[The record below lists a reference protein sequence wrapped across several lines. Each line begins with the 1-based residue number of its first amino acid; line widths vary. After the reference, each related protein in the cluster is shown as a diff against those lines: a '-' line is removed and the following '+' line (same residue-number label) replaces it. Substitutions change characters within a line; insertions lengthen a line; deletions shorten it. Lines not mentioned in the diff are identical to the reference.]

1 MHFKLQS
8 SYQPAGDQPQAIE
21 RLVEGIQA
29 GKPNQVLLGVTGSGK
44 TYTIANVIKQV
55 QKPTLVIA
63 HNKTLAAQLYQEFR
77 DFFPDNAVSYFVS
90 YYDYYQPEAYIP
102 SSDTY
107 IEKEATINDEI
118 DKLRLSTTTNLLT
131 RSDVIVVASVSCI
144 YNLGSPIEYGK
155 YILELIEGQLLD
167 RRSLLTRLEQ
177 LQYDRSDVELKRG
190 AWRERGEIIEVWP
203 AYEDKALRIRTFEQS
218 IQSLTWIDPVSGQKI
233 DQTAK
238 QQLATSHQSPEANN
252 YQSDPNH
259 QPPVTSNHQ
268 PAPSHHP
275 KRIILYPAKHY
286 LIDPIS
292 QKEALEQ
299 IRVDLDQ
306 QIQNFEKTGN
316 IVAAFR
322 LKQKVQYD
330 LESIEQF
337 GFVNGIENYSRY
349 FDGRQSGQPPHSL
362 LEYFKLNSKQ
372 FQTNGFLTVVDES
385 HMTLPQIKG
394 MYRGDEARK
403 KTLIEYGFRLPSALD
418 NRPLRY
424 DEFTGQI
431 DQMIAVSATP
441 AELEVAL
448 AGGQVVEQL
457 VRPTGLTDP
466 TIELRPSQN
475 QIEDLVVEIM
485 LRQQAGQR
493 TLVTTLT
500 KKMAEVLTEYLND
513 QNKILEL
520 IKSAQNRLRVNLQDF
535 SPART
540 ESLVQHDE
548 HHDSFE
554 TQIIWQSEELPV
566 EQMAIGPIDA
576 KYYNH
581 LKNQV
586 QPGRRMTTLMGLDQ
600 APMPKVA
607 YLHSDVETLDRSD
620 ILADL
625 RGGVYDV
632 LVGINL
638 LREGL
643 DLPEV
648 SLVAILDADKEGFL
662 RSSTALIQTM
672 GRAAR
677 HLAGHVILYADQLTR
692 SMQVAMSET
701 ARRRRV
707 QIKYNLDHSITPTSI
722 NKPIRDQLIARD
734 KADNSRSKHLQVQFG
749 KETVD
754 LTKFVPSSF
763 TPEEK
768 MQLIKILTKQ
778 MKQAALDLD
787 FETAATLRDSIH
799 ILQ

>member
-1 MHFKLQS
+1 MQFKLQS
-8 SYQPAGDQPQAIE
+8 SYQPAGDQPQAISN
-21 RLVEGIQA
+21 LTAGLIEG
-29 GKPNQVLLGVTGSGK
+29 KENQVLLGVTGSGK
-44 TYTIANVIKQV
+44 TFTIANVIEKV

-77 DFFPDNAVSYFVS
+77 DFFPENAVSYFVS

-155 YILELIEGQLLD
+155 YVLELIEGQLLD
-167 RRSLLTRLEQ
+167 RHSLLTRLEQ
-177 LQYDRSDVELKRG
+177 LQYDRSDMELKRG
-190 AWRERGEIIEVWP
+190 AWRERGEVIEVWP
-203 AYEDKALRIRTFEQS
+203 AYEDKALRIRTFENS
-218 IQSLTWIDPVSGQKI
+218 LQSLTWIDPVSGQSI
-233 DQTAK
+233 DK
-238 QQLATSHQSPEANN
+238 SNDQSN
-252 YQSDPNH
+252 YQS
-259 QPPVTSNHQ
+259 
-268 PAPSHHP
+268 
-275 KRIILYPAKHY
+275 KKIILYPAKHY
-286 LIDPIS
+286 LIDPVS
-292 QKEALEQ
+292 QKEALAQ
-299 IRVDLDQ
+299 IRSDLDHQ
-306 QIQNFEKTGN
+306 VQAFEKAGN

-349 FDGRQSGQPPHSL
+349 FDGRQPGQPPHSL
-362 LEYFKLNSKQ
+362 IEYFKHNAEQ
-372 FQTNGFLTVVDES
+372 FQTDGFLTVVDES

-424 DEFTGQI
+424 DEFAGHI

-441 AELEVAL
+441 AELEVSL
-448 AGGQVVEQL
+448 AGGEVVEQL

-493 TLVTTLT
+493 SLVTTLT

-513 QNKILEL
+513 QNKIVEL
-520 IKSAQNRLRVNLQDF
+520 LKSAQDRLRASVDNEDQF
-535 SPART
+535 M
-540 ESLVQHDE
+540 ESGDKTV
-548 HHDSFE
+548 
-554 TQIIWQSEELPV
+554 WQSEELPV
-566 EQMAIGPIDA
+566 EQMAIGTIEN
-576 KYYNH
+576 KYFNH
-581 LKNQV
+581 LKNQT
-586 QPGRRMTTLMGLDQ
+586 QPGQRLATLMGLDQ

-677 HLAGHVILYADQLTR
+677 HLSGHVILYADNMTR

-707 QIKYNLDHSITPTSI
+707 QIQYNLDHSITPTSI

-734 KADNSRSKHLQVQFG
+734 KKDEGALQHLQIQFG

-754 LTKFVPSSF
+754 LTKLVPSSF

-768 MQLIKILTKQ
+768 KQLIKTLTKQ

-787 FETAATLRDSIH
+787 FESAATLRDSIH
-799 ILQ
+799 SLQTD

>member
-8 SYQPAGDQPQAIE
+8 SYQPAGDQPQAIAN
-21 RLVEGIQA
+21 LTAGLIEG
-29 GKPNQVLLGVTGSGK
+29 KENQVLLGVTGSGK
-44 TYTIANVIKQV
+44 TFTIANVIEKV

-77 DFFPDNAVSYFVS
+77 DFFPKNAVSYFVS

-155 YILELIEGQLLD
+155 YVLELIEGQLLD
-167 RRSLLTRLEQ
+167 RHSLLTRMEQ
-177 LQYDRSDVELKRG
+177 LQYDRSDMELKRG
-190 AWRERGEIIEVWP
+190 AWRERGEVIEVWP
-203 AYEDKALRIRTFEQS
+203 AYEDKALRIRTFENS
-218 IQSLTWIDPVSGQKI
+218 LQSLTWIDPVSGQSI
-233 DQTAK
+233 DQ
-238 QQLATSHQSPEANN
+238 P
-252 YQSDPNH
+252 SDHPN
-259 QPPVTSNHQ
+259 QKS
-268 PAPSHHP
+268 
-275 KRIILYPAKHY
+275 KKIILYPAKHY

-292 QKEALEQ
+292 QKEALAQ
-299 IRVDLDQ
+299 IRADLAQ
-306 QIQNFEKTGN
+306 QVQAFEKAGN

-349 FDGRQSGQPPHSL
+349 FDGRQPGQPPHSL
-362 LEYFKLNSKQ
+362 IEYFKLNAEQ
-372 FQTNGFLTVVDES
+372 FQTDGFLTVVDES

-394 MYRGDEARK
+394 MHRGDEARK

-424 DEFTGQI
+424 DEFADQI
-431 DQMIAVSATP
+431 NQMIAVSATP
-441 AELEVAL
+441 AELEVSL
-448 AGGQVVEQL
+448 AGGEVVEQL

-513 QNKILEL
+513 QNKIMEL
-520 IKSAQNRLRVNLQDF
+520 LKSAQDRLRVEVDDEDQYM
-535 SPART
+535 
-540 ESLVQHDE
+540 ESSDKNV
-548 HHDSFE
+548 
-554 TQIIWQSEELPV
+554 WQSEELPV
-566 EQMAIGPIDA
+566 EQMVIGTIEN
-576 KYYNH
+576 KYFNH

-586 QPGRRMTTLMGLDQ
+586 QPGQRLSILMGLEQ

-632 LVGINL
+632 LIGINL

-677 HLAGHVILYADQLTR
+677 HLAGHVILYADNLTR
-692 SMQVAMSET
+692 SMQVAISET

-707 QIKYNLDHSITPTSI
+707 QIQYNLDNSITPISI

-734 KADNSRSKHLQVQFG
+734 KKDETALQHLQIQFG

-754 LTKFVPSSF
+754 LTKLVPSSF

-768 MQLIKILTKQ
+768 KQLIKTLTKQ

-799 ILQ
+799 SLQSE